1 MRYAGGAPVLALALA
16 ACASSQTPVPVVG
29 ARADVAALAG
39 RWDGSYSSS
48 TTGRSGS
55 ISFTL
60 TARGDSAYGDVVMIP
75 VGWNRPIKAWNDPQ
89 QPGQTPPAPAAPEI
103 LTINFV
109 RVQGDRVSGTL
120 APYADPETGM
130 KLFTTFDGRIAS
142 DTIAGT
148 FTTRPGPAPTTQSGR
163 WSVTRRR
170 P

>member
-75 VGWNRPIKAWNDPQ
+75 VGWNRPIKDDI
-89 QPGQTPPAPAAPEI
+89 AA
-103 LTINFV
+103 
-109 RVQGDRVSGTL
+109 S
-120 APYADPETGM
+120 
-130 KLFTTFDGRIAS
+130 S
-142 DTIAGT
+142 DFPDLNRTCVIE
-148 FTTRPGPAPTTQSGR
+148 
-163 WSVTRRR
+163 
-170 P
+170 

>member
-1 MRYAGGAPVLALALA
+1 
-16 ACASSQTPVPVVG
+16 
-29 ARADVAALAG
+29 
-39 RWDGSYSSS
+39 
-48 TTGRSGS
+48 
-55 ISFTL
+55 
-60 TARGDSAYGDVVMIP
+60 MIP